1 MASLVNQ
8 TGAAGVAAPMGSF
21 AMASPLQKVAVYVG
35 DLADSV
41 TEAHLF
47 EVFNAIGPVASVRV
61 CRDQITR
68 RSLGYAYVNF
78 AKHEDADRAIEEMNF
93 TELHGKPMRM
103 MWSERDP
110 SKRRSNKGN
119 LFVKNLHESIGSKEL
134 FDTFSL
140 IGKIK
145 SCRVVIDAKGASRGY
160 GFVAY
165 EDEEAAELA
174 VEKLN
179 GMDVLGLQISVG
191 PYKKPEKKAGTAW
204 T

>member
-8 TGAAGVAAPMGSF
+8 TGAAGVAAPMGGM
-21 AMASPLQKVAVYVG
+21 AMMASPLQKVAVYVG

-145 SCRVVIDAKGASRGY
+145 SCRVVVDGKGVTLVADGPASLNILEVRQCFLISRFEHGDVASRAILDK
-160 GFVAY
+160 VR
-165 EDEEAAELA
+165 
-174 VEKLN
+174 
-179 GMDVLGLQISVG
+179 
-191 PYKKPEKKAGTAW
+191 TA
-204 T
+204 